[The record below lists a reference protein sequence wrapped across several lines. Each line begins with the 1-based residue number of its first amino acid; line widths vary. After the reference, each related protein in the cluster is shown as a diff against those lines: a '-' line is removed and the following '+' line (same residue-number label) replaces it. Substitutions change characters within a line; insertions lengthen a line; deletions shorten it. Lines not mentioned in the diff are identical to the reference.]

1 MRVYAFEPGAPNLKQ
16 GKRVTVAGT
25 VRRVRAMRQ
34 DRGEWLVTLEGITT
48 REQVEALKGELLQIP
63 DAQVRRN
70 DNESY
75 FLHELIGLR
84 VDTMEGQELGKVR
97 EVLQPGANDVYV
109 VAGPQGDILIP
120 AIADVINEIDISAG
134 RIVITPLPGLLDTS
148 K

>member
-1 MRVYAFEPGAPNLKQ
+1 MFAFEPGAPNLRQ
-16 GKRVTVAGT
+16 GKRVTVAGK

-34 DRGEWLVTLEGITT
+34 DRGEWLVILEGITN
-48 REQVEALKGELLQIP
+48 REQVDELRGELLQIP

-70 DNESY
+70 DDESY

-84 VDTMEGQELGKVR
+84 MLTKDGEELGIVR

-109 VAGPQGDILIP
+109 VTGPRGELLIP
-120 AIADVINEIDISAG
+120 AIADVIDEIDIPGG

>member
-1 MRVYAFEPGAPNLKQ
+1 MRVFAFEPGAPNLKQ

-25 VRRVRAMRQ
+25 VRRVRALRQ
-34 DRGEWLVTLEGITT
+34 DRSEWLVVLDGITT
-48 REQVEALKGELLQIP
+48 REQVEELKGELLQIP

-70 DNESY
+70 DGESY
-75 FLHELIGLR
+75 FLHELIGLQ
-84 VDTMEGQELGKVR
+84 VVTKEGEDLGKVR

-109 VAGPQGDILIP
+109 VTGPLGDVLIP